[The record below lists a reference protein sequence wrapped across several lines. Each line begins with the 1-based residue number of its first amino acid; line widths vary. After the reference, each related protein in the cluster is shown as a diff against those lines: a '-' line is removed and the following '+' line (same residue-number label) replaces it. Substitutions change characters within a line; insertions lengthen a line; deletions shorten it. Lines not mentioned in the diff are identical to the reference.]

1 MLHPRA
7 YQSTDLSRDLIH
19 VPYPQQMCPQS
30 SSQMD
35 SPTGMENVQ
44 TASRCLRGRA
54 GNVWSGTLLVLIRSP
69 LVTLPIHQGRPGQT
83 ESAKTL
89 KYAELQD
96 RFHFVPIGFETFGPW
111 GKSATTLVADIARRI
126 VERTGEPR
134 SMEFLRQRL
143 SIEIQRGNAVS
154 VLGTT
159 DVPKGSDDVFF
170 LLGCDTVNC

>member
-1 MLHPRA
+1 M
-7 YQSTDLSRDLIH
+7 YQALDYHHNHGDGKRPDGLTLFTWKGGNCLNWDVACVDTVALSYISDTSRKA
-19 VPYPQQMCPQS
+19 
-30 SSQMD
+30 
-35 SPTGMENVQ
+35 G
-44 TASRCLRGRA
+44 TAA
-54 GNVWSGTLLVLIRSP
+54 D
-69 LVTLPIHQGRPGQT
+69 QA

-170 LLGCDTVNC
+170 LFGCDTVNR